1 MGIKGKQV
9 MSGTQKGDIDT
20 AHSCPC
26 TQRGVDKA
34 THPNLGYQ
42 VHGVEAVSALINQWA
57 QSAASVPIRGTESC
71 SKTRLCLFFL
81 RIYVRI
87 LKWQLE
93 ESWE

>member
-1 MGIKGKQV
+1 MNNTFWLMGIKGKQV

-42 VHGVEAVSALINQWA
+42 VHGVEAVSALINQ
-57 QSAASVPIRGTESC
+57 
-71 SKTRLCLFFL
+71 
-81 RIYVRI
+81 
-87 LKWQLE
+87 
-93 ESWE
+93 

>member
-42 VHGVEAVSALINQWA
+42 VHGVEAVSALINQ
-57 QSAASVPIRGTESC
+57 
-71 SKTRLCLFFL
+71 
-81 RIYVRI
+81 
-87 LKWQLE
+87 
-93 ESWE
+93 